1 MRLIARLSIQLA
13 DTFMLSTFNLQ
24 NAIHCSISK
33 LMNFMFQ
40 VGGDPAP
47 DIRWSRQGRERL
59 PDGVQIVSD
68 RGMSLHSVHPG
79 DQGNYVCT
87 ATNKAGT
94 ITASAMLR
102 VQVKIENRFY
112 LKKSLDDLIVAA
124 VLHAL
129 ISE

>member
-1 MRLIARLSIQLA
+1 
-13 DTFMLSTFNLQ
+13 
-24 NAIHCSISK
+24 
-33 LMNFMFQ
+33 MFQ

-47 DIRWSRQGRERL
+47 EIRWSRQGRDRL

-102 VQVKIENRFY
+102 VQVNIE
-112 LKKSLDDLIVAA
+112 
-124 VLHAL
+124 
-129 ISE
+129 

>member
-1 MRLIARLSIQLA
+1 
-13 DTFMLSTFNLQ
+13 
-24 NAIHCSISK
+24 
-33 LMNFMFQ
+33 MFQ

-47 DIRWSRQGRERL
+47 EIRWSRQGRDRL

-102 VQVKIENRFY
+102 VQVNREKRLY
-112 LKKSLDDLIVAA
+112 LKKSL
-124 VLHAL
+124 VLR
-129 ISE
+129 

>member
-1 MRLIARLSIQLA
+1 
-13 DTFMLSTFNLQ
+13 
-24 NAIHCSISK
+24 
-33 LMNFMFQ
+33 MFQ

-47 DIRWSRQGRERL
+47 DIRWSRQGRDRL
-59 PDGVQIVSD
+59 PDGVQIVSE

-102 VQVKIENRFY
+102 VQVIRENEFIWR
-112 LKKSLDDLIVAA
+112 KSLDVLTVATQCCK
-124 VLHAL
+124 L
-129 ISE
+129 

>member
-1 MRLIARLSIQLA
+1 
-13 DTFMLSTFNLQ
+13 
-24 NAIHCSISK
+24 
-33 LMNFMFQ
+33 MFQ

-47 DIRWSRQGRERL
+47 DIRWSRQGRDRL

-102 VQVKIENRFY
+102 VQVKIEKIFY
-112 LKKSLDDLIVAA
+112 LKKSLDDLIVAT

>member
-1 MRLIARLSIQLA
+1 
-13 DTFMLSTFNLQ
+13 
-24 NAIHCSISK
+24 
-33 LMNFMFQ
+33 MNFIFQ

-47 DIRWSRQGRERL
+47 EIRWSRQGRDRL

-102 VQVKIENRFY
+102 VQVKTEKRLY
-112 LKKSLDDLIVAA
+112 LNKSKDEMIGATV
-124 VLHAL
+124 
-129 ISE
+129 

>member
-1 MRLIARLSIQLA
+1 
-13 DTFMLSTFNLQ
+13 
-24 NAIHCSISK
+24 
-33 LMNFMFQ
+33 MFQ

-47 DIRWSRQGRERL
+47 DIRWSRQGKERL

-112 LKKSLDDLIVAA
+112 LMKSLDELIGAT

>member
-1 MRLIARLSIQLA
+1 
-13 DTFMLSTFNLQ
+13 
-24 NAIHCSISK
+24 
-33 LMNFMFQ
+33 MFQ

>member
-1 MRLIARLSIQLA
+1 M
-13 DTFMLSTFNLQ
+13 NLMFF
-24 NAIHCSISK
+24 C
-33 LMNFMFQ
+33 LFQ

-79 DQGNYVCT
+79 DQGVYVCS
-87 ATNKAGT
+87 ATNKAGS

-102 VQVKIENRFY
+102 VQVKSQTNWI
-112 LKKSLDDLIVAA
+112 
-124 VLHAL
+124 
-129 ISE
+129 

>member
-1 MRLIARLSIQLA
+1 
-13 DTFMLSTFNLQ
+13 
-24 NAIHCSISK
+24 
-33 LMNFMFQ
+33 MNFLFQ

-47 DIRWSRQGRERL
+47 EIRWSRQGRDRL

-102 VQVKIENRFY
+102 VQVKTEKRLY
-112 LKKSLDDLIVAA
+112 LNKSKDEMIGATV
-124 VLHAL
+124 
-129 ISE
+129 

>member
-1 MRLIARLSIQLA
+1 
-13 DTFMLSTFNLQ
+13 MLNSQ
-24 NAIHCSISK
+24 C
-33 LMNFMFQ
+33 NFQFTSNHLYIKIIFKFVCLLQ

-79 DQGNYVCT
+79 DQGVYVCS
-87 ATNKAGT
+87 ATNKAGS

-102 VQVKIENRFY
+102 VQVKSQIEFRFF
-112 LKKSLDDLIVAA
+112 VR
-124 VLHAL
+124 VAL
-129 ISE
+129 IY